1 MDRKI
6 KVLALISIILAA
18 TFVATLVLTLQ
29 STAKADANSTV
40 ASDLQPTLSSVN
52 ETSAGGFMINGFMG
66 LGDQR
71 GMGRGGGFGGPCG
84 PNGLGRFGEFGAIQV
99 SSDFTQNVTNIA
111 SNDSGVQ
118 NLFNQGFN
126 ITSVRPII
134 STTID
139 GNGNVVTKA
148 TTVDITMLS
157 ATGRAL
163 VVVDLNQAKVTKIVT
178 ITMTEINK

>member
-18 TFVATLVLTLQ
+18 TFVTTLALTLQ

-40 ASDLQPTLSSVN
+40 ATDLQPTLSSVN

-111 SNDSGVQ
+111 SNDSDVQ

-148 TTVDITMLS
+148 TTADITMLS